1 MHKVKAVFALVAA
14 ILFALS
20 PVYSSGFNGFSAG
33 QFPIPQDNPPV
44 QPAGY
49 AFSIWGLIY
58 IWLLAGALFGLLNR
72 YDDPAWDAMR
82 WPYIVSLVIGA
93 AWIPVANINPAW
105 ATVLIWVMWATA
117 ALAFLRMGRRDRI
130 WLRTPIALYTGWLTA
145 AACVALGL
153 LLAGYGYVSEQT
165 AALAMIALALLLAST
180 LLTLRPDTPEY
191 AASVIWALIG
201 IAIANADPANWPVLA
216 LCGAGLVALA
226 ILALRKSP
234 QTVRK

>member
-44 QPAGY
+44 QPAGF

-72 YDDPAWDAMR
+72 CDDPAWDAMR
-82 WPYIVSLVIGA
+82 WPYITSLVIGA
-93 AWIPVANINPAW
+93 GWIPVANINPAW
-105 ATVLIWVMWATA
+105 ATVLIWIMWASA

-145 AACVALGL
+145 ASCVALGL
-153 LLAGYGYVSEQT
+153 LLAGYGYISEQT
-165 AALAMIALALLLAST
+165 AAIAMIVLALILAAA

-191 AASVIWALIG
+191 AAAVIWALVG
-201 IAIANADPANWPVLA
+201 IAFANADPVNSPVLV
-216 LCGAGLVALA
+216 LCGAGVVALA
-226 ILALRKSP
+226 ILALRKRPDRLS
-234 QTVRK
+234 

>member
-44 QPAGY
+44 QPAGF

-72 YDDPAWDAMR
+72 CDDPAWDAMR
-82 WPYIVSLVIGA
+82 WPYITSLVIGA
-93 AWIPVANINPAW
+93 GWIPVANINPAW
-105 ATVLIWVMWATA
+105 ATVLIWIMWASA

-145 AACVALGL
+145 ASCVALGL

-165 AALAMIALALLLAST
+165 AAIAMIVLALILAAA

-191 AASVIWALIG
+191 AAAVIWALVG
-201 IAIANADPANWPVLA
+201 IAFANADPVNSPVLV
-216 LCGAGLVALA
+216 LCGAGVVALA
-226 ILALRKSP
+226 ILALRKRPDRLS
-234 QTVRK
+234 

>member
-20 PVYSSGFNGFSAG
+20 PLYSSGFNGFSAG

-44 QPAGY
+44 QPAGF

-93 AWIPVANINPAW
+93 AWIPVANISPAW
-105 ATVLIWVMWATA
+105 ATVLIWLMWGTA
-117 ALAFLRMGRRDRI
+117 ALAHLRAGTRDRI
-130 WLRTPIALYTGWLTA
+130 WLRTPVALYTGWLTA
-145 AACVALGL
+145 ASCVALGL
-153 LLAGYGYVSEQT
+153 FLAGHGYLAEQT
-165 AALAMIALALLLAST
+165 AALAMIVLALGLAAT

-191 AASVIWALIG
+191 AAAVIWALVG
-201 IAIANADPANWPVLA
+201 IAVANADPVNWPVLG
-216 LCGAGLVALA
+216 LCGAGVVTLA
-226 ILALRKSP
+226 VLALRKRPEMLS
-234 QTVRK
+234 

>member
-93 AWIPVANINPAW
+93 AWIPVANISPAW
-105 ATVLIWVMWATA
+105 ATALIWLMLGTA
-117 ALAFLRMGRRDRI
+117 AMAHLRAGTRDRI

-145 AACVALGL
+145 ASCVALGL
-153 LLAGYGYVSEQT
+153 LLAGYGVLSQST
-165 AALAMIALALLLAST
+165 AALLMIALALVLSAAVLA
-180 LLTLRPDTPEY
+180 LRPDTPEY
-191 AASVIWALIG
+191 AAAVIWALVG
-201 IAIANADPANWPVLA
+201 IAVANADPVNWPVLA
-216 LCGAGLVALA
+216 LCGAGVVALA
-226 ILALRKSP
+226 LLVLRGRPDRLS
-234 QTVRK
+234 

>member
-44 QPAGY
+44 QPAGF

-82 WPYIVSLVIGA
+82 WPYITSLVIGA
-93 AWIPVANINPAW
+93 AWIPVANLNPAW
-105 ATVLIWVMWATA
+105 ATVLIWIMWASA
-117 ALAFLRMGRRDRI
+117 ALAFLRMGKRDRI

-145 AACVALGL
+145 ASCVALGL

-165 AALAMIALALLLAST
+165 AAIAMIVLALILAAA

-191 AASVIWALIG
+191 AASVIWALVG
-201 IAIANADPANWPVLA
+201 IAFANADPVNSPVLV
-216 LCGAGLVALA
+216 LCGAGVVALA
-226 ILALRKSP
+226 ILALRKRPDRLS
-234 QTVRK
+234 

>member
-1 MHKVKAVFALVAA
+1 MQKIKAVFALVAA

-20 PVYSSGFNGFSAG
+20 PVYSAGFNGFSAG

-72 YDDPAWDAMR
+72 YDASEWDAMR
-82 WPYIVSLVIGA
+82 WPYIVSLTIGA
-93 AWIPVANINPAW
+93 AWIPVANISPAW
-105 ATVLIWVMWATA
+105 ATLLIWIMWATA
-117 ALAFLRMGRRDRI
+117 ALAFLRAGERDRI

-153 LLAGYGYVSEQT
+153 LLAGYGYVSEQV
-165 AALAMIALALLLAST
+165 AAIAMIVLALVLAASLLVM
-180 LLTLRPDTPEY
+180 RPDTPEF
-191 AASVIWALIG
+191 AASVVWALVGVIV
-201 IAIANADPANWPVLA
+201 ANAAPANWTIVA
-216 LCGAGLVALA
+216 LCGAGIVALTVC
-226 ILALRKSP
+226 ALRPRPRVS
-234 QTVRK
+234 

>member
-44 QPAGY
+44 QPAGF

-72 YDDPAWDAMR
+72 CDDPAWDAMR
-82 WPYIVSLVIGA
+82 WPYITSLVIGA

-105 ATVLIWVMWATA
+105 ATVLIWIMWASA

-145 AACVALGL
+145 ASCVALGL

-165 AALAMIALALLLAST
+165 AAIAMIVLALILAAA

-191 AASVIWALIG
+191 AAAVIWALVG
-201 IAIANADPANWPVLA
+201 IAFANADPVNSPVLV
-216 LCGAGLVALA
+216 LCGAGVVALA
-226 ILALRKSP
+226 ILALRKRPDRLS
-234 QTVRK
+234 